1 MSAYDLLK
9 NHIYTNVNVH
19 VTVDNYI
26 QKSVAPEDD
35 SMWSKHVVLD
45 VD

>member
-1 MSAYDLLK
+1 MLQ
-9 NHIYTNVNVH
+9 I
-19 VTVDNYI
+19 DNYI

-35 SMWSKHVVLD
+35 PMWLKHVVLN